1 MASIE
6 RMSKRNDP
14 CEGVVSLG
22 GEALVSM
29 VSRRLDAPGLNVG
42 GPFSL
47 LQALVA
53 DWQQSGLSVLRYY
66 AFQAVDCVD
75 GRFIARHQMP
85 DCTVH
90 ELMLFDPTLPFKH

>member
-1 MASIE
+1 MKALHPRVDVASIE

-53 DWQQSGLSVLRYY
+53 DWQQSGLSALRYY
-66 AFQAVDCVD
+66 AFQVS
-75 GRFIARHQMP
+75 IAWMGGS
-85 DCTVH
+85 
-90 ELMLFDPTLPFKH
+90 LPAIKCQIAPYTS